1 MRRVRDDEAFVAF
14 FLAPRDG
21 CLRLPVL
28 VELTGA
34 VDDEACDD
42 GVGNVACSPNH
53 GISVPVHYGK

>member
-1 MRRVRDDEAFVAF
+1 MAF

-42 GVGNVACSPNH
+42 GVGNVACDDGVGNVACSPNH